1 MDYRLPTPLYP
12 PLTTCSLYAAS
23 HLIFGANLLLPLLN
37 PERLLIAI
45 FTVMAIRLLDDTEM
59 YTSSDYGYSP
69 MKTNTNVQ
77 IFARDPML
85 PSVTLQDTVDTDMA
99 YTDSFRG
106 GSLYPFQDSS
116 TSNGYSS
123 SFSTLSDASTDSV
136 QYGHPSDSLP
146 IQEVYLQ
153 DYPYDSTGSFSGGDG
168 MSRNSAG
175 SYPSSFTPDPYRDR
189 DHQHQQHQQQHQH
202 QQQQQHSSSL
212 YGQPSNSH
220 SSMGPGPYPDT
231 GYTGYS
237 NYGYEDQTQPQPL
250 PLLLKRKIFV
260 KGKTWM
266 EKKNLVQSMSAF
278 GHLDGTIYSYFYKS
292 YTVSWYLIEL
302 IY

>member
-1 MDYRLPTPLYP
+1 
-12 PLTTCSLYAAS
+12 
-23 HLIFGANLLLPLLN
+23 
-37 PERLLIAI
+37 
-45 FTVMAIRLLDDTEM
+45 M
-59 YTSSDYGYSP
+59 YSSSDYGYSNSLSANGP

-123 SFSTLSDASTDSV
+123 SFSTLSDVSTDSV

-146 IQEVYLQ
+146 LQEAYLQ
-153 DYPYDSTGSFSGGDG
+153 DHAYDSTGSFSSGDG
-168 MSRNSAG
+168 ISRSSAG
-175 SYPSSFTPDPYRDR
+175 SYPSSFTPDPYRD
-189 DHQHQQHQQQHQH
+189 QQQH
-202 QQQQQHSSSL
+202 QQQHSSSL
-212 YGQPSNSH
+212 YGQPSNLH
-220 SSMGPGPYPDT
+220 SSMSPGPYPDT

-237 NYGYEDQTQPQPL
+237 NYGYEDQPQPL
-250 PLLLKRKIFV
+250 PLPLKRKMFI

-278 GHLDGTIYSYFYKS
+278 GHLDGTVLFTSVFISHQQFLDTWLGSHDLFWIISHGLPLYQGVHLSDWQYA
-292 YTVSWYLIEL
+292 W
-302 IY
+302 

>member
-1 MDYRLPTPLYP
+1 MTI
-12 PLTTCSLYAAS
+12 C
-23 HLIFGANLLLPLLN
+23 
-37 PERLLIAI
+37 
-45 FTVMAIRLLDDTEM
+45 LLDDTEM

-77 IFARDPML
+77 IFARDPTL

-153 DYPYDSTGSFSGGDG
+153 DYAYDSTGSFSGGDG
-168 MSRNSAG
+168 MSRSSAG
-175 SYPSSFTPDPYRDR
+175 SYPSSFTPDPCR
-189 DHQHQQHQQQHQH
+189 DHQQQHQQQQHQH

-250 PLLLKRKIFV
+250 PLLLKRKIFI
-260 KGKTWM
+260 KGKTWI

-278 GHLDGTIYSYFYKS
+278 GHLDGTIYFYFYKS
-292 YTVSWYLIEL
+292 STVS
-302 IY
+302 